1 MNPNEDR
8 FSQDF
13 ASLTGFAPFAW
24 QRRLFEALSVGQIPA
39 SLDLPTGL
47 GKTSTMAIWLL
58 ARAHGAPL
66 PRRLAYVVDRRAVVD
81 QATEEAERLRSNLE
95 QLPRLKTTLGLSE
108 NKALPIS
115 TLRGQFI
122 DNRQWL
128 VDPSAPAIV
137 VGTVDM
143 IGSRLLFSGYGVSRR
158 MRPYHAG
165 LLGADCL
172 VLLDEAH
179 LVPPFEKLLERIED
193 GQADLG
199 PADGVRHTPVPRLR
213 LLSLSA
219 TGRARAGQ
227 AFTLAPADRA
237 DVEHRLGA
245 RKRLNFQTAGDTD
258 LSSALADA
266 AWNLSSQ
273 GKPGVRCI
281 IYCDSRADAER
292 TELALR
298 ERAAGDRKRGIA
310 PVAITTELFVG
321 ARRVR
326 ERDAAR
332 QWLGEHGF
340 LAGGSAPRCA
350 AFLVA
355 TSAGE
360 VGVDLDADHMTCDLV
375 PWERMVQRLGRVNRR
390 GMGDARIIVVEKGE
404 PKAKKPEKPTEQEK
418 RAAISW
424 RAKIVLESLPL
435 EPDGFDASPRALVE
449 LKSRASRNVALAEQL
464 EAATTPAPLRPA
476 LTRSVVDAW
485 AMTSLEQHAGRPE
498 ITPWLRGWIE
508 DDEPQCQVLWRRWL
522 PVRHGENV
530 PTEEVEAFFEA
541 APPHASE
548 MLETEAW
555 RVAEWILDRV
565 RRCAAIK
572 EPDRPAASDVVALVL
587 SDAREVMRDR
597 DGSPLIFTLGELASS
612 DGKSVGQRAKRL
624 VRSFSGGILVV
635 DARLG
640 GLGAKG
646 MLALDIDAP
655 PPTTDDVET
664 EWLPPDM
671 DGRPATQFRIRA
683 NLATDAAEPGSRNAV
698 AFVAKLSDEGQ
709 ARLIHLIETWTT
721 EESRATATTPQ
732 LLDEHQDWT
741 AAEAARIARALGLH
755 ADLEQALTLAARLHD
770 EGKRA
775 RRWQQAFNAPR
786 DGIYAKTRGP
796 VRPALLDGYRHEF
809 GSLPRVEA
817 DPAFKGLVSPE
828 LRDLVLHLVAAHHGF
843 ARPTIGTSGCEEAPP
858 TALARRAQHV
868 ALRFARLQER
878 WGPWG
883 LAWLESL
890 MRAADQRVS
899 RRNDERSGVVNG

>member
-1 MNPNEDR
+1 LSEAG

-13 ASLTGFAPFAW
+13 LSLTGFPPFAW
-24 QRRLFEALSVGQIPA
+24 QRRLFEALRAGQIPA

-81 QATEEAERLRSNLE
+81 QATEEAERLRANLE
-95 QLPRLKTTLGLSE
+95 LHPRLKASLGLGE
-108 NKALPIS
+108 NEALPIS

-128 VDPSAPAIV
+128 ADPAAPAIV

-193 GQADLG
+193 GQAELG
-199 PADGVRHTPVPRLR
+199 PADEVSRAAVPRLR

-219 TGRARAGQ
+219 TGRARAGKG
-227 AFTLAPADRA
+227 FSLAPADCA

-245 RKRLNFQTAGDTD
+245 RKRLNFQTAGDKD
-258 LSSALADA
+258 LASALADA
-266 AWNLSSQ
+266 AWNLASQ

-281 IYCDSRADAER
+281 VYCDSRADAEK

-298 ERAAGDRKRGIA
+298 EHAAGDRKRGVA
-310 PVAITTELFVG
+310 PVTIATELFVG
-321 ARRVR
+321 ARRSR

-340 LAGGSAPRCA
+340 LAGRPAPLCA

-360 VGVDLDADHMTCDLV
+360 VGVDLDADHMACDLV

-390 GMGDARIIVVEKGE
+390 GTGDARIIVIDKGE
-404 PKAKKPEKPTEQEK
+404 PKTKKPGEPTEQER

-424 RAKIVLESLPL
+424 RSKIVLGSLPSDT
-435 EPDGFDASPRALVE
+435 DGHDASPRALLE
-449 LKSRASRNVALAEQL
+449 LKSIASADTTLAEQI
-464 EAATTPAPLRPA
+464 ETATTPAPLSPA
-476 LTRSVVDAW
+476 LTRPVVEAW
-485 AMTSLEQHAGRPE
+485 SMTSLEQHPGRPE
-498 ITPWLRGWIE
+498 IAPWLRGWIE

-522 PVRHGENV
+522 PVRAGDTV
-530 PTEEVEAFFEA
+530 PTAEVETFFEA

-548 MLETEAW
+548 TLETESW
-555 RVAEWILDRV
+555 RVAEWILGRAA
-565 RRCAAIK
+565 RCAAMK
-572 EPDRPAASDVVALVL
+572 EPDRLAASDVVALVL
-587 SDAREVMRDR
+587 SDSREVMRDR
-597 DGSPLIFTLGELASS
+597 DGRPLIFTLGQLASS
-612 DGKSVGQRAKRL
+612 DGKPVGQRAKRL
-624 VRSFSGGILVV
+624 ARNLSGGILVV

-646 MLALDIDAP
+646 MLALDADAV
-655 PPTTDDVET
+655 PPTADDPET
-664 EWLPPDM
+664 EWLPSDM

-683 NLATDAAEPGSRNAV
+683 NLPPDAVEPGSRNAV
-698 AFVAKLSDEGQ
+698 AFVAKLSDDGQ

-721 EESRATATTPQ
+721 EESRATASTPQ
-732 LLDEHQDWT
+732 LLDEHQVWA
-741 AAEAARIARALGLH
+741 AAEAARIASALGLH
-755 ADLEQALTLAARLHD
+755 ANLARALTLAARLHD

-796 VRPALLDGYRHEF
+796 VRPQLLDGYRHEF

-817 DPAFKGLVSPE
+817 DPAFTELANSE

-858 TALARRAQHV
+858 TALARRAQQV

-899 RRNDERSGVVNG
+899 RRNEERSGASNG